1 MRCVS
6 TSRVWRWLLLF
17 LLVVAV
23 AVPRGGLAQSREYL
37 LKAGF
42 IEKFT
47 HFVTWPGAQ
56 IRGDSLFR
64 VAVLGENRF
73 GLTLQEIFSK
83 VKVEKRTVAVSYI
96 SDIDEIGDAKILFIS
111 GSVGGEMADNI
122 FSHTRGKPILTIA
135 ETKGFGK
142 RGAMINLLVVDNF
155 IRYEINLK
163 ALGQSGLRMSSLL
176 MNSAIIVE
184 PDEK

>member
-1 MRCVS
+1 MRCFP
-6 TSRVWRWLLLF
+6 TSRFWRWLLLF
-17 LLVVAV
+17 LFVVAL
-23 AVPRGGLAQSREYL
+23 AVPRGVLAQSREYV

-47 HFVTWPGAQ
+47 HFVTWPGMQ
-56 IRGDSLFR
+56 NRGDSLFR

-73 GLTLQEIFSK
+73 GYTLQEIFSK
-83 VKVEKRTVAVSYI
+83 VKIEKRTVEVSYI
-96 SDIDEIGDAKILFIS
+96 SSIEEIGEARILFIS
-111 GSVGGEMADNI
+111 ESVGGEQADII

-135 ETKGFGK
+135 ETKGFAK
-142 RGAMINLLVVDNF
+142 KGAMINLLVVDNF

-163 ALGQSGLRMSSLL
+163 TLGDSGLRMSSLL